1 MDRYEAE
8 TYGELIASI
17 YDEWYN
23 EYDDVTIAT
32 LQELA
37 QGGRALELGIG
48 TGRIAL
54 PLQQAGVAVQGI
66 DASQAMIDRLRNKPG
81 GDTIPVTLGD
91 FADVAVRG
99 QFALIYVLFNTFFAL
114 LTQAE
119 QVRCFR
125 NVARHLG
132 PQGRFVVEAF
142 VPDLGRFD
150 RGQTVRTIDLDDKK
164 VRLEATQHDPVTQ
177 QISSQQVLLAEEG
190 VRLYPIKIRYA
201 WPTEL
206 DLMAQLVGLQLRR
219 RWGDWR
225 QGAFSAGSGKHISV
239 YEREQQG

>member
-1 MDRYEAE
+1 MDRYRAE
-8 TYGELIASI
+8 TYGEIIAGM

-23 EYDDVTIAT
+23 EYDDVAIAT

-54 PLQQAGVAVQGI
+54 PLQQAGIAVEGI
-66 DASQAMIDRLRNKPG
+66 DASEAMIARLRGKPG

-91 FADVAVRG
+91 FANVAVQG
-99 QFALIYVLFNTFFAL
+99 EYALIYVLFNTFFAL

-119 QVRCFR
+119 QVCCFL
-125 NVARHLG
+125 NVAEHLG
-132 PQGRFVVEAF
+132 PQGRFVIEAF

-150 RGQTVRTIDLDDKK
+150 RGQTVRTISLDEKT
-164 VRLEATQHDPVTQ
+164 VRLEITQHDPVMQ
-177 QISSQQVLLAEEG
+177 QITSQQVLLAEEG

-206 DLMAQLVGLQLRR
+206 DLMAQLAGLQLRH
-219 RWGDWR
+219 RWADWR
-225 QGAFSAGSGKHISV
+225 KAPFSAGSGKHISV
-239 YEREQQG
+239 YGRERQV